1 MALPTVNISPLHT
14 ALTSL
19 MKAHLKRLAQN
30 ILGKEDGRFSIQ
42 FLASHVL
49 TLFKGSVLTRINS
62 TYGRALMREA
72 VLHTHNL
79 VPSDG

>member
-1 MALPTVNISPLHT
+1 MGV
-14 ALTSL
+14 
-19 MKAHLKRLAQN
+19 
-30 ILGKEDGRFSIQ
+30 SIQ

-49 TLFKGSVLTRINS
+49 TLFKGSILTRINS